1 MADRLAV
8 DSELERAGDDERG
21 EAKGKAFRSVTVDDD
36 KRGHDN
42 EHIFFFFFLLPFNT
56 DMTFTIGGRT
66 IYFVTGN
73 A

>member
-42 EHIFFFFFLLPFNT
+42 EHIFFFFFFAAL
-56 DMTFTIGGRT
+56 
-66 IYFVTGN
+66 
-73 A
+73 